1 MQSTLTRILAIFVI
15 WQTSLSLQAQQFTIT
30 SDKESGSCG
39 NQHVS
44 FEAGFIE
51 VGTTY
56 SFDSGRMPDDWSSS
70 PYNLGQACSGIFSD
84 TPDNS
89 DYFWAT
95 INDSNGQR
103 FVATNDLNVKIGGQI
118 TFSMRFGR
126 DDPSSGC
133 ENPDEPSE
141 GVYLQYSTDGGLHW
155 STIKYWVPY
164 QIGTLSP
171 EGVDLYSW
179 TQFSVVIPE
188 EAKTTSTRFRWFQPS
203 NSGSSYDNW
212 GMDDISVLVL
222 KEAQSYQ
229 WDIGDGQIYEAQA
242 LKTLFE
248 VEGPK
253 NISCTVTDTEGAIY
267 SSAITYDVVI
277 DEEAPEAS
285 TKDYFLILDED
296 GQAELIADY
305 LDGGSS
311 DNCGELTYSVDKTT
325 FTCDD
330 LGENTVT
337 LTVSD
342 NAGNSSSA
350 AAKVTIYDFT
360 APQVI
365 TKDITIQLD
374 KEGKASVSAEQI
386 DGGSIDACSGRLTL
400 NLSKSEFGIK
410 DLGENSV
417 TLTATDESGN
427 QGRATAIVTVVDITA
442 PEGYAVSFDE
452 SVVNLENQTTLNFT
466 IERAEPGSIYEYSI
480 QTSNGATLVSG
491 IDSIKTTTQKVSA
504 VDVSSLADGKLI
516 LSLSLTDASGNTGE
530 VTTDEIYKDC
540 SRPTVSITTSEHD
553 PVKEAFIVNIHFSE
567 AVSDFT
573 THDLVLENATA
584 SELQLKSAQHYSLS
598 IQPNSDGLVSL
609 EIADGVVIDAAS
621 NPNLASE
628 LLSKTYDSTAPEVSL
643 SASANVFNA
652 AFNIN
657 IDFSEVVTD
666 FSAEDISVS
675 NGTVAQLQTD
685 NNQNFVAQIVAEQDG
700 EVTIAIAGAVT
711 QDVAGNVNL
720 PSSESLILLYDATP
734 QKTIVDIVSV
744 ESVPSIQVPFATS
757 IASVEF
763 PETVTVNCSDK
774 TQKSFEVS
782 WITDDFNTHEAG
794 TYTIEGQLI
803 LEGCTNTQNIKAQ
816 LELEVAPNRAPTLII
831 LSANTFSPVITQDE
845 AIASLTTQDTDD
857 DVHQYALVEGEG
869 ATDNDLF
876 VILGNELFLS
886 SDNGLSGQKSFSI
899 RVQSADAYSNTIE
912 AVFTLSKTPYEQTEP
927 INFVNTFSPNADGI
941 NELWLVPDL
950 KFFDDVLI
958 EVYDRSGRRIFQTT
972 DPEQGWDGSN
982 NGSIQKGSYYY
993 IITINDIQLSKRGV
1007 LSVIK

>member
-1 MQSTLTRILAIFVI
+1 MQSTLTRILAVFVI
-15 WQTSLSLQAQQFTIT
+15 WQTSLSLQAQEFTIT

-39 NQHVS
+39 NQHAT

-103 FVATNDLNVKIGGQI
+103 FVATNDLNVNIGGQI

-141 GVYLQYSTDGGLHW
+141 GVYLQYSTDGGLQW
-155 STIKYWVPY
+155 NTIKYWVPY

-171 EGVDLYSW
+171 EGIDLYRW

-188 EAKTTSTRFRWFQPS
+188 EAKTPSTRFRWFQPS

-222 KEAQSYQ
+222 KEAQSYR
-229 WDIGDGQIYEAQA
+229 WDIGDGQTYEDQV
-242 LKTLFE
+242 LKPHFNTG
-248 VEGPK
+248 GPK
-253 NISCTVTDTEGAIY
+253 NISCTVTDTEGATY

-277 DEEAPEAS
+277 DEEAPEANA
-285 TKDYFLILDED
+285 KDYFLILDED

-311 DNCGELTYSVDKTT
+311 DNCGELTYSVDETT

-350 AAKVTIYDFT
+350 TATVTIYDFT

-365 TKDITIQLD
+365 TKNIAIQLD
-374 KEGKASVSAEQI
+374 KEGKASVRTEQI

-400 NLSKSEFGIK
+400 NLNKSEFDVE
-410 DLGENSV
+410 DLGENIV

-427 QGRATAIVTVVDITA
+427 QGSARATIIVEDITA

-452 SVVNLENQTTLNFT
+452 SVVSLEKQSAVNFT
-466 IERAEPGSIYEYSI
+466 IEGAEAGSVYEYSI
-480 QTSNGATLVSG
+480 QSSNGATLVSG
-491 IDSIKTTTQKVSA
+491 SDSIKTTTQKVRGI
-504 VDVSSLADGKLI
+504 DVSSLADGELT
-516 LSLSLTDASGNTGE
+516 LSLTLTDASGNTGASAI
-530 VTTDEIYKDC
+530 DKIYKDS
-540 SRPTVSITTSEHD
+540 SRPTVSITTSEQD
-553 PVKEAFIVNIHFSE
+553 PVKEAFTVEIKFSE
-567 AVSDFT
+567 AISDFT
-573 THDLVLENATA
+573 IDDLVLENATA

-598 IQPNSDGLVSL
+598 IQPQSDGPVSFG
-609 EIADGVVIDAAS
+609 IADGVVIDAAE
-621 NPNLASE
+621 NTNQASE
-628 LLSKTYDSTAPEVSL
+628 YLSLTYDGTAPEVSL
-643 SASANVFNA
+643 SASAKVFNA

-657 IDFSEVVTD
+657 VDFSEVVAD
-666 FSAEDISVS
+666 FSAEDIRVS

-685 NNQNFVAQIVAEQDG
+685 NDQHFVAQIVAEQDG
-700 EVTIAIAGAVT
+700 EVIIAIAGAVA
-711 QDVAGNVNL
+711 QDKAGNANL
-720 PSSESLILLYDATP
+720 PSSESLMLLYETTH
-734 QKTIVDIVSV
+734 QKTIVDIVNV
-744 ESVPSIQVPFATS
+744 EPVPTVQVPFATS

-763 PETVTVNCSDK
+763 PETVTVNCSDE
-774 TQKSFEVS
+774 TQKSLEVS
-782 WITDDFNTHEAG
+782 WKTEDVNTYEAG
-794 TYTIEGQLI
+794 TYTIEGQII
-803 LEGCTNTQNIKAQ
+803 LENCTNSKNFTAQ
-816 LELEVAPNRAPTLII
+816 LELEIAPNLTPTQIFI
-831 LSANTFSPVITQDE
+831 SNSTFSPASSLEE
-845 AIASLTTQDTDD
+845 AIAVFTTKDD
-857 DVHQYALVEGEG
+857 DNQHTYALVEGEG
-869 ATDNDLF
+869 DSDNDLF
-876 VILGNELFLS
+876 AVIGDALFLNS
-886 SDNGLSGQKSFSI
+886 NQGLSGQKNFSI
-899 RVQSADAYSNTIE
+899 RVESTDAYANTIE

-927 INFVNTFSPNADGI
+927 INFVNTFSPNGDGI

-982 NGSIQKGSYYY
+982 HGSIQKGSYYY